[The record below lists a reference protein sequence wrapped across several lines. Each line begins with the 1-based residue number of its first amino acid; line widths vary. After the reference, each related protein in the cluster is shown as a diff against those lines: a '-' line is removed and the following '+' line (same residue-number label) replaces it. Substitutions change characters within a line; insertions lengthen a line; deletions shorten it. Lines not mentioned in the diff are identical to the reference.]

1 MNEAMFC
8 IGVLGSSVCAVDF
21 VKLAMEVRKYMPI
34 IISNIPWMSFNIFLA
49 LVPVLFGWLIKGTTS
64 KLLRIIY
71 GAVWIIFLPNTLYLL
86 TDLTHIFE
94 NIYQVEGIYKAILI
108 FQYLLLLILGII
120 TYFAAVY
127 PAEKVFINSMK
138 WNKTAF
144 IIIINIL
151 VGFGMTLGRVER
163 INSWDILSNIS
174 SVISASVQVLV
185 SKDLLLLIL
194 LFTIMSTLIYL
205 SLHTLVVKIENV

>member
-86 TDLTHIFE
+86 TDITHIFE